1 MESLNKERN
10 NKKKKLNLSGKLTK
24 KKQFHPF
31 VDWQPFSLKLPE
43 LLCTFTNSTVFLYK
57 LYISIKFSCILVA
70 FWQHNIL
77 NVDVI
82 NYPFNLNKTIVRE
95 NLTAYVYLSQSIFC
109 WEWLKH
115 FYRCLLFFWCND
127 RFKISPTE

>member
-10 NKKKKLNLSGKLTK
+10 KKKNKLNLSGKLTKK

-31 VDWQPFSLKLPE
+31 VDWQPSSLKLTE
-43 LLCTFTNSTVFLYK
+43 LLSIFYNSTVFLYK
-57 LYISIKFSCILVA
+57 LYISIQFSCILVA

-82 NYPFNLNKTIVRE
+82 NCPFNL
-95 NLTAYVYLSQSIFC
+95 
-109 WEWLKH
+109 
-115 FYRCLLFFWCND
+115 
-127 RFKISPTE
+127 

>member
-10 NKKKKLNLSGKLTK
+10 KKKNKLNLSGKLTKK

-31 VDWQPFSLKLPE
+31 VDWQPFSLKLTE
-43 LLCTFTNSTVFLYK
+43 LLSIFTNSTVFLYK
-57 LYISIKFSCILVA
+57 LYISIQFSCPLVA

-82 NYPFNLNKTIVRE
+82 NCPFSLNHR
-95 NLTAYVYLSQSIFC
+95 
-109 WEWLKH
+109 
-115 FYRCLLFFWCND
+115 LLFVKTTLLTF
-127 RFKISPTE
+127 T